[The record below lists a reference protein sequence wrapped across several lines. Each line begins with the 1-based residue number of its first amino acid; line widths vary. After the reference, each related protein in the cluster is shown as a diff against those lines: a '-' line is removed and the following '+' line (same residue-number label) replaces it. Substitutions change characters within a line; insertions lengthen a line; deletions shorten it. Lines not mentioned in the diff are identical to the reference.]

1 MKRDYSNVPTSK
13 VVKNITED
21 KIKFDLRDNWK
32 QVPVEIEPNDSIE
45 ITVETSEAMALL
57 EAKVEELGLEMTDGG
72 TTPVEVPVESVS
84 LNENTANLFV
94 GQTLT
99 LVATITP
106 NNATN
111 KQCTWSSTDDS
122 KATVV
127 DGVVTAKAAGNVV
140 ISVKTV
146 DGNKTA
152 SCDVTITI
160 AEVADETSLR
170 DVITNGATEV
180 KLTDN
185 ITVPSGNLDVTG
197 VEHFDGNNK
206 TITFNTTG
214 QNFVARSDSTL
225 ENVVVENVVATEDWS
240 STYGIQCYNGTYTI
254 KNCTAKGGNAGILVN
269 SSNVTLEG
277 TIDVSSNKFG
287 GIEVSKGSASGL
299 GNSTLNVN
307 GATILNSTEE
317 YGKPTIWTDGEGQ
330 TVIGVESM
338 YANSDVKPNQ
348 VQYYLEEANS
358 VAPVDYSASITIPE
372 GTTDVLGKQVS
383 ELQDSVSILDNAVSG
398 TLNYVEGY
406 TGFSSASE
414 QQEGNYLVIHV
425 ENENASKI
433 TCQISD
439 ATVTPDELTLDSDGL
454 FIARLTANTQTI
466 TVRTYSDDSTVK
478 DTVVLDL
485 TGLTLSEKA

>member
-45 ITVETSEAMALL
+45 ITVETSEALALL
-57 EAKVEELGLEMTDGG
+57 ETKVEELGLEITDGG

-111 KQCTWSSTDDS
+111 KQCTWSSTDDT

-127 DGVVTAKAAGNVV
+127 DGVVTAKATGNVV
-140 ISVKTV
+140 ISVQTV

-170 DVITNGATEV
+170 DAITNGATEV

-185 ITVPSGNLDVTG
+185 ITVPSGKLDVTG
-197 VEHFDGNNK
+197 VTHFNGNNK
-206 TITFNTTG
+206 TITFETTG
-214 QNFVARSDSTL
+214 QNLVSTTDGTVI
-225 ENVVVENVVATEDWS
+225 ENVVVDNTVATEDWS
-240 STYGIQCYNGTYTI
+240 STYCMQVYNGTYTI
-254 KNCTAKGGNAGILVN
+254 KNCTLKGGNAGLLVN
-269 SSNVTLEG
+269 GANATLEG
-277 TIDVSSNKFG
+277 TIDVSGNKFG

-307 GATILNSTEE
+307 GASLVNTTEA

-330 TVIGVESM
+330 TVTGVEAM
-338 YANSDVKPNQ
+338 FANSEVKPNQ

-358 VAPVDYSASITIPE
+358 VAPAE
-372 GTTDVLGKQVS
+372 
-383 ELQDSVSILDNAVSG
+383 
-398 TLNYVEGY
+398 
-406 TGFSSASE
+406 
-414 QQEGNYLVIHV
+414 
-425 ENENASKI
+425 
-433 TCQISD
+433 D
-439 ATVTPDELTLDSDGL
+439 AEVTE
-454 FIARLTANTQTI
+454 
-466 TVRTYSDDSTVK
+466 
-478 DTVVLDL
+478 
-485 TGLTLSEKA
+485 